1 MKFCTGGG
9 EVMSSQTLRG
19 SWIELLCA
27 ANTPGRLVLWWK
39 WCRGVHVEGLAGRV
53 GLAVLGGS
61 LGVLVE
67 FKRVG
72 RVERELLMVISA
84 YGAE

>member
-1 MKFCTGGG
+1 
-9 EVMSSQTLRG
+9 MSSQTLRG

-53 GLAVLGGS
+53 GLAVLRRS

-67 FKRVG
+67 FERVA
-72 RVERELLMVISA
+72 RVERELLIVVSA
-84 YGAE
+84 SGAK